1 MVDFRELMI
10 TSSRA
15 NQGFSWPEGS
25 EEYFL
30 RPRYFEH
37 LASPSGVRLSV
48 QASFN
53 HYCVPRR
60 TLEASEYESFELAV
74 FDEQECMCA
83 VVDVLGESSNFAKSF
98 EPHSSGPVYGNV
110 PVAKIQRLC
119 EALGIVG

>member
-1 MVDFRELMI
+1 MRDFRELMV

-30 RPRYFEH
+30 RPRFFDH
-37 LASPSGVRLSV
+37 LASPSGVRLSI

-74 FDEQECMCA
+74 FDENECMCA

-98 EPHSSGPVYGNV
+98 EIHNSDLIYGNV
-110 PVAKIQRLC
+110 PVAKLQQLC
-119 EALGIVG
+119 QILGIVG